1 MTSILEPIFAGVV
14 VAFFNRYV
22 LGKFDPFAAC
32 TAACGK
38 KNEDDRVSSS
48 SASVSADAGRVRF

>member
-1 MTSILEPIFAGVV
+1 MTTIIEPIFAGVV

-32 TAACGK
+32 NAACGK
-38 KNEDDRVSSS
+38 KDEDDCVSFSS
-48 SASVSADAGRVRF
+48 TSVTADVGHVHF